1 MKNFFKKTL
10 AFVMLFAMAAMCFV
24 GCGEKKSDNELVIG
38 VSGPLTGGASLYG
51 NAVKNGMQIA
61 VDEINAAGGVNGF
74 TLKLVCEDDENTAEK
89 AVSAYRTLKDAGMD
103 VFLGAVTSGCTTAI
117 LPETIADNMFLL
129 TPSGSDVDC
138 INGANAFRVCFN
150 DLAQGSA
157 SAQYIADNNLAKK
170 VAVIYDSST
179 TYSTGIYQSFKAKAK
194 ELGKFEVFDT
204 NTSFV
209 DGASNFD
216 AQLQSVK
223 ASGADLVF
231 LPIYYEN
238 AALIIRAAQNIL
250 GDSVKFFGC
259 DGLDG
264 IVAQFSDKKG
274 VTADAEMINGVMLL
288 TPYVADAKDSIS
300 QKFTAKYEEKY
311 GETPIQFAADGYDA
325 VYAVVAAVKQAG
337 VKPEDRLKASQL
349 CEKLKVAMTQIKVDG
364 ATGLGM
370 TWNDKGEP
378 EKEPKAMYIDVTKD
392 ENGVYSAVYKATE

>member
-10 AFVMLFAMAAMCFV
+10 AFVMLVAMVAMCFA
-24 GCGEKKSDNELVIG
+24 GCGEKKSDNELVLG
-38 VSGPLTGGASLYG
+38 VSGPLTGGAALYG
-51 NAVKNGMQIA
+51 NAVKDGMQIA
-61 VDEINAAGGVNGF
+61 VDEINEAGGVNGF
-74 TLKLVCEDDENTAEK
+74 TLKLVVEDDENNAEK
-89 AVSAYRTLKDAGMD
+89 AVSAYRELKDNGMD

-138 INGANAFRVCFN
+138 ISGANAFRICFN

-250 GDSVKFFGC
+250 GDGVKFFGC

-264 IVAQFSDKKG
+264 IVAQFSDKNG
-274 VTADAEMINGVMLL
+274 VTSDAEMLQGVMLL

-325 VYAVVAAVKQAG
+325 VYAVVAAIEKAG
-337 VKPEDRLKASQL
+337 VKPEDNLSVSKL
-349 CEKLKVAMTQIKVDG
+349 CDKLKVAMTQITVDG

-370 TWNDKGEP
+370 TWDAQGEP
-378 EKEPKAMYIDVTKD
+378 NKAPKAMYIDVTVD
-392 ENGVYSAVYKATE
+392 ANGVYSAVYKAAE

>member
-117 LPETIADNMFLL
+117 LPETIDDNMFLL

-250 GDSVKFFGC
+250 GDGVKFFGC

-264 IVAQFSDKKG
+264 IVAQFSDKNG
-274 VTADAEMINGVMLL
+274 VTAD
-288 TPYVADAKDSIS
+288 
-300 QKFTAKYEEKY
+300 

-337 VKPEDRLKASQL
+337 VKPEDGLKASQL

-392 ENGVYSAVYKATE
+392 ENGVYSAVYKAAE

>member
-1 MKNFFKKTL
+1 
-10 AFVMLFAMAAMCFV
+10 MLFAMTATCFI
-24 GCGEKKSDNELVIG
+24 GCGEKKNENELVLG
-38 VSGPLTGGASLYG
+38 LSGPLTGSASLYG
-51 NAVKNGMQIA
+51 NAVKNGMEIA
-61 VDEINAAGGVNGF
+61 VDEINEAGGVNGF
-74 TLKLVCEDDENTAEK
+74 TLVLKTADDENKAEK
-89 AVSAYRTLKDAGMD
+89 AVSAYRSLKDEGMD
-103 VFLGAVTSGCTTAI
+103 VFIGAVTSGCTTAI

-138 INGANAFRVCFN
+138 INGDNAFRVCFN

-157 SAQYIADNNLAKK
+157 SAQYIADNNLATK

-179 TYSTGIYQSFKAKAK
+179 TYSTGIYQSFKAKAN
-194 ELGKFEVFDT
+194 ELGKFEVYDT

-209 DGASNFD
+209 DGDSSFD

-250 GDSVKFFGC
+250 PEGVKYFGC

-264 IVAQFSDKKG
+264 IVAQFSDKSG

-288 TPYVADAKDSIS
+288 TPYVADDKGSIS
-300 QKFTAKYEEKY
+300 QKFTEKYEEKF

-325 VYAVVAAVKQAG
+325 VYAVVAAVKQAD
-337 VKPEDRLKASQL
+337 VKPEDGLSSSAL
-349 CEKLKVAMTQIKVDG
+349 CDKLKVAMTQISVDG

-370 TWNDKGEP
+370 TWDSKGEP
-378 EKEPKAMYIDVTKD
+378 DKAPKAMYIDVTKD
-392 ENGVYSAVYKATE
+392 ESGVYSAVYKSAE